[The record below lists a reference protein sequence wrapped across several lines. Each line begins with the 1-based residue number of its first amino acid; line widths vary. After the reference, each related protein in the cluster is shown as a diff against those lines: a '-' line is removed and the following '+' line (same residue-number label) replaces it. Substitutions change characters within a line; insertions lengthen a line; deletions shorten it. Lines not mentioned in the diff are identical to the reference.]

1 MKQVT
6 FLHVFQHV
14 VTSLQPS
21 TWVPK
26 NAHFL
31 PPKITVTWTPQKGE
45 GVDVNFP
52 FQRAVFWG
60 SMFIFAGVIFET
72 FHRALLGCNPP
83 SLTDW
88 SSAPPFLQPL
98 SWKKTS
104 ESSPKKGLISG
115 KPIHPSFSKG
125 AVEGVPIFFLL
136 FFLVRGLGSW
146 DWKKKTNTRIQ
157 KSKDPKVQPVPKE
170 STFTDPG
177 FATQSHGGIYSMVY
191 PPVN

>member
-31 PPKITVTWTPQKGE
+31 PPKMPCNMNPQKGE

-98 SWKKTS
+98 SWKNLRKARQKKA
-104 ESSPKKGLISG
+104 SSRENPS
-115 KPIHPSFSKG
+115 IHLFQKVLLKVCQFFSC
-125 AVEGVPIFFLL
+125 